1 MFKIGII
8 TYRCICDRTALSEK
22 AGSVYET
29 APPCKGENQL
39 YMEQIQ
45 KQNQKKEEP

>member
-22 AGSVYET
+22 QA
-29 APPCKGENQL
+29 AFMKQRRLAKAENQL